1 MAELVQSRS
10 QSLAGT
16 GSRSLSLFEN
26 AILVVSASAF
36 LALCAHA
43 SFVLP
48 FTPVPIT
55 LQNFGVLL
63 IAFLLGPHRAAIAC
77 MLYLL
82 EGASGMPV
90 FAPGPGGV
98 AQLLGPSGGFLFSYP
113 AVAYV
118 AGLLFRWRSTLVFT
132 VLAGVA
138 AEVLLFVSG
147 ASWFMLLTPGTGVM
161 KALTLTVVP
170 FLAGEVLKVAAVSAI
185 AVRAKKVFAL

>member
-1 MAELVQSRS
+1 MAELVQSKS
-10 QSLAGT
+10 QSLVGT

-43 SFVLP
+43 SFILP

-63 IAFLLGPHRAAIAC
+63 IAFLLGPQRAAIAC

-82 EGASGMPV
+82 EGATGMPV

-98 AQLLGPSGGFLFSYP
+98 AQLLGPTGGFLFSYP

-118 AGLLFRWRSTLVFT
+118 AGLLFRWRNNLGFT
-132 VLAGVA
+132 VLAAVA
-138 AEVLLFVSG
+138 AELLLFIAG
-147 ASWFMLLTPGTGVM
+147 ASWFMLATGFGLT
-161 KALTLTVVP
+161 KAVSLTVLP
-170 FLAGEVLKVAAVSAI
+170 FLAGEVLKVAATSAI
-185 AVRAKKVFAL
+185 AVRAKKVFGL